1 MAIFVP
7 AATKS
12 VTPKVAMKALGR
24 LAERWKLKRND
35 IPQLLARPDRTVRR
49 WFERDGGTLDP
60 DVLERISH
68 LVGIYDG
75 LHRLFGDAAY
85 ADRWVHEPNAAFRNR
100 RPLELLRSGSFTTL
114 VQVRRYIEQALLL

>member
-1 MAIFVP
+1 MAILVP

>member
-1 MAIFVP
+1 
-7 AATKS
+7 
-12 VTPKVAMKALGR
+12 MKALGR